1 MSINDKKASELI
13 TETTILKTDKLYILK
28 DPSGTPLSRVA
39 TIDELL
45 KDVFESIFGVSLTEI
60 SYVDGVTSSIQ
71 TQLNS
76 KVNKNGDT
84 MTGSLLINN
93 STDSDSDTDD
103 ILLTGLTA
111 CHGILTVAIISDDK
125 TAVYRVD
132 GQSLTTIS
140 AHSDFSTSK
149 DTSNKYNIYWENDQF
164 KVQNKFGDSK
174 VIKIGFI
181 GV

>member
-1 MSINDKKASELI
+1 M
-13 TETTILKTDKLYILK
+13 
-28 DPSGTPLSRVA
+28 
-39 TIDELL
+39 
-45 KDVFESIFGVSLTEI
+45 
-60 SYVDGVTSSIQ
+60 
-71 TQLNS
+71 
-76 KVNKNGDT
+76 
-84 MTGSLLINN
+84 
-93 STDSDSDTDD
+93 
-103 ILLTGLTA
+103 ILLNWTA
-111 CHGILTVAIISDDK
+111 CHGILTVAIISDNK